1 LVLQLLSQAGVLFPF
16 IPAKGKTMRAAAR
29 LFCCLLLVSQT
40 NQWNETLWAQGVV
53 GSPSQL
59 VLEDGTPL
67 KLRISQTVSSADAHV
82 NDRVEFEVLEEV
94 RVSDV
99 LIVPKG
105 GLAWGTV
112 TEAVPK
118 RRMARG
124 GKLEIVMDSV
134 RLVDGQKAAL
144 RAVKD
149 AKGGGHTGAM
159 TAGIVATGL
168 IFWPAAPFFLFMHGK
183 DITIPKGTEVPTFV
197 NGNFNLE
204 PSKFHAASKTIEVAP
219 SVAAQAS
226 VSVSSA
232 PAGADIYLDGSFIGN
247 TPSTLNVSSGK
258 HGIVVKKS
266 GFQEWTRQMNF
277 SGGTI
282 TLNAELAAGNSVTP
296 PHPASTVQPAT
307 STPASAE
314 FTVQAVQSRKTAP
327 NPETDSPQ
335 GWIGISVK
343 HFGSGGAVVAAIVPG
358 GPAAQAGLKA
368 GDVINQVN
376 GIQLKEDEDFDRKIA
391 VCKPGTKI
399 RVGYMRG
406 SWAFE
411 ALVQV
416 GTEHSVL

>member
-1 LVLQLLSQAGVLFPF
+1 MP
-16 IPAKGKTMRAAAR
+16 RAAR
-29 LFCCLLLVSQT
+29 VLCCFLLIFQT
-40 NQWNETLWAQGVV
+40 NQWNETLRAQGVA
-53 GSPSQL
+53 GAPSQL
-59 VLEDGTPL
+59 VLEDGTPV

-82 NDRVEFEVLEEV
+82 NDRVEFEVLEDV

-105 GLAWGTV
+105 GIAWGTV

-134 RLVDGQKAAL
+134 RLVDGRKAAL

-168 IFWPAAPFFLFMHGK
+168 LFWPAAPFFLFMHGK

-204 PSKFHAASKTIEVAP
+204 PSKFHVASRTIEVAQP
-219 SVAAQAS
+219 VAAQAS

-232 PAGADIYLDGSFIGN
+232 PAGADIYLDGSFVGN
-247 TPSTLNVSSGK
+247 TPSTLNVSSGN

-266 GFQEWTRQMNF
+266 GFQDWTRQMNV

-282 TLNAELAAGNSVTP
+282 TLNAELAAGNSGAP
-296 PHPASTVQPAT
+296 PSPVSTVQPAT
-307 STPASAE
+307 ATPASAKY
-314 FTVQAVQSRKTAP
+314 TVHSVESQKPS
-327 NPETDSPQ
+327 PEADAPQ

-343 HFGSGGAVVAAIVPG
+343 QFGSGGAVVTATVPG
-358 GPAAQAGLKA
+358 GPAAHAGLKA

-376 GIQLKEDEDFDRKIA
+376 GIELKNDEDFDQKIA

-399 RVGYMRG
+399 RIGYMRG
-406 SWAFE
+406 SWASE
-411 ALVQV
+411 ASVTV